1 MVSALAGATYL
12 MTACKPLITAG
23 PTAQPGEVL
32 APAPLATGA
41 LDVDSV
47 EKIEKVVA
55 YTMKS
60 SKVPGP

>member
-1 MVSALAGATYL
+1 MVSALAGAAYL
-12 MTACKPLITAG
+12 VAACKPRMTAV

-47 EKIEKVVA
+47 EKIEKFVA